1 MGTIFIMR
9 MLSVLPL
16 VAVIVTTGAAPAKVE
31 DRSGSAEEFD
41 LVAFLTQLGLQGAS
55 VGLPIL
61 GPIALDA
68 AGAAAGGALDAA
80 GGLLGRADLVDI
92 EDRSGSAEAFD
103 LVSFLTQLGLQG
115 AQVGLPILG
124 PIALDAAGAAAGGAL
139 DAAGGLLGRSDLMD
153 LIEDRSGSKSAEDF
167 DLLALINLLN
177 TLVNTFGI
185 GALSGLTGNT
195 GTTSGTAI
203 RVEENRSGSAE
214 AFDLV
219 SFLTQLGLQGAQVG
233 LPILGP
239 IALDAAGAAAGGA
252 LDAAGGLLGRSDLV
266 DIEDRSGS
274 AEAFDLVSFL
284 TQLGLQGAQVGLPI
298 LGPIALDAAG
308 AAAGGA
314 LDAAGGLLGRSDL
327 QGEEVFLKHQKYP
340 YYGGYYKPPFY
351 QNQYP
356 YYNQYSGYPYSGTN
370 TPIANLISSIVN
382 TFGALSGATGTIP
395 GSTGTTGTTS
405 GTAIRVE

>member
-1 MGTIFIMR
+1 

-80 GGLLGRADLVDI
+80 GGLLGRADL
-92 EDRSGSAEAFD
+92 
-103 LVSFLTQLGLQG
+103 
-115 AQVGLPILG
+115 
-124 PIALDAAGAAAGGAL
+124 
-139 DAAGGLLGRSDLMD
+139 MD

-185 GALSGLTGNT
+185 GALSGLSGNT

-252 LDAAGGLLGRSDLV
+252 LDAAG
-266 DIEDRSGS
+266 
-274 AEAFDLVSFL
+274 
-284 TQLGLQGAQVGLPI
+284 
-298 LGPIALDAAG
+298 
-308 AAAGGA
+308 
-314 LDAAGGLLGRSDL
+314 
-327 QGEEVFLKHQKYP
+327 
-340 YYGGYYKPPFY
+340 
-351 QNQYP
+351 
-356 YYNQYSGYPYSGTN
+356 
-370 TPIANLISSIVN
+370 
-382 TFGALSGATGTIP
+382 
-395 GSTGTTGTTS
+395 
-405 GTAIRVE
+405 

>member
-1 MGTIFIMR
+1 MR

-252 LDAAGGLLGRSDLV
+252 LDAAGGLLGRSDL
-266 DIEDRSGS
+266 
-274 AEAFDLVSFL
+274 
-284 TQLGLQGAQVGLPI
+284 
-298 LGPIALDAAG
+298 
-308 AAAGGA
+308 
-314 LDAAGGLLGRSDL
+314 

-340 YYGGYYKPPFY
+340 YYGGYYKPTYY

-370 TPIANLISSIVN
+370 TPIANLLSSIVN

-395 GSTGTTGTTS
+395 GSTGTTGTTGTTS